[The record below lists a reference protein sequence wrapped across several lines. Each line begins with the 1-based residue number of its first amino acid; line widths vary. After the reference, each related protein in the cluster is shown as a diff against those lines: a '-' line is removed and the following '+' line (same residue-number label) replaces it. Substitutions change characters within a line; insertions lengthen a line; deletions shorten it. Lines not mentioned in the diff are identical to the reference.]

1 VLAVS
6 QANSRGDFE
15 GESMTASRVLRLP
28 APGKLNAFLHVTGRR
43 SDGYHLIETLFVLIS
58 RADAITLVWRDDGA
72 IARSDESHGIAL
84 DDDLAVRAARALQQ
98 RCGVRQGVTLHI
110 DKRLPIGG
118 GLGGGSSDA
127 ATVLLGLNR
136 LWGLSLSRDALMLL
150 GLELGADVPFFVFG
164 ETAFAQGVGERLCAM
179 TMPTTWYVVL
189 TPAATVSTREVFAA
203 PELTRNSDSAKMRV
217 FSEGYGR
224 NDLLAVAAARFPD
237 IARCLDAL
245 AQEASGSARMTGSGS
260 CVFAAFA
267 TEGAAQRALSRM
279 PGGITGFVARSI
291 ARHPLWCFA

>member
-1 VLAVS
+1 MSA
-6 QANSRGDFE
+6 AGPR
-15 GESMTASRVLRLP
+15 MLRLP

-43 SDGYHLIETLFVLIS
+43 DDGYHSIETLFVLIS
-58 RADAITLVWRDDGA
+58 RADAVTLALRDDGA
-72 IARSDESHGIAL
+72 IVRSGENQGIAL
-84 DDDLAVRAARALQQ
+84 DDDLAIRAARALQ
-98 RCGVRQGVTLHI
+98 RHCRVEHGATLRV
-110 DKRLPIGG
+110 DKHLPIGG

-136 LWGLSLSRDALMLL
+136 LWGLALSREVLMSLAL
-150 GLELGADVPFFVFG
+150 GLGADVPFFVFG
-164 ETAFAQGVGERLCAM
+164 ETAFAQGVGEQLCPM
-179 TMPTTWYVVL
+179 TMPILWYVVL
-189 TPAATVSTREVFAA
+189 TPAVTVPTREIFAA

-224 NDLLAVAAARFPD
+224 NDLYAVAAARFPD

-245 AQEASGSARMTGSGS
+245 AREAPGSGARMTGSGA

-291 ARHPLWCFA
+291 TRHPLWCFA

>member
-1 VLAVS
+1 VEHGATL
-6 QANSRGDFE
+6 
-15 GESMTASRVLRLP
+15 RV
-28 APGKLNAFLHVTGRR
+28 
-43 SDGYHLIETLFVLIS
+43 
-58 RADAITLVWRDDGA
+58 
-72 IARSDESHGIAL
+72 
-84 DDDLAVRAARALQQ
+84 
-98 RCGVRQGVTLHI
+98 
-110 DKRLPIGG
+110 DKHLPIGG

-136 LWGLSLSRDALMLL
+136 LWGLALSREVLMSLALD
-150 GLELGADVPFFVFG
+150 LGADVPFFVFG
-164 ETAFAQGVGERLCAM
+164 ETAFAQGVGEQLCPM
-179 TMPTTWYVVL
+179 TMPILWYVVL
-189 TPAATVSTREVFAA
+189 TPAVTVPTREIFAA

-224 NDLLAVAAARFPD
+224 NDLYAVAAARFPD

-245 AQEASGSARMTGSGS
+245 AQEAPGSGARMTGSGA

-291 ARHPLWCFA
+291 TRHPLWCFA

>member
-1 VLAVS
+1 
-6 QANSRGDFE
+6 
-15 GESMTASRVLRLP
+15 MTAPRTLRLP
-28 APGKLNAFLHVTGRR
+28 APGKVNAFLHVTGRR
-43 SDGYHLIETLFVLIS
+43 DNGYHSIETLFVLVS
-58 RADAITLVWRDDGA
+58 RADAVTLALRGDGA
-72 IARSDESHGIAL
+72 IMRSGENRGIAV
-84 DDDLAVRAARALQQ
+84 DDDLAIRAARALKQHCRVQ
-98 RCGVRQGVTLHI
+98 HGVTLRV

-136 LWGLSLSRDALMLL
+136 LWDLSLSRETLMSLALD
-150 GLELGADVPFFVFG
+150 LGADVPFFVFG
-164 ETAFAQGVGERLCAM
+164 ETAFAQGVGEQFCAM
-179 TMPTTWYVVL
+179 TMPTLWYVVL
-189 TPAATVSTREVFAA
+189 TPAVTVPTREIFAA

-224 NDLLAVAAARFPD
+224 NDLYAVAAARFPD

-245 AQEASGSARMTGSGS
+245 AREAPGSGARMTGSGA

-267 TEGAAQRALSRM
+267 NESAAQRALSRM